1 MNREQVSGPRAVFI
15 VLLFMALY
23 GGFGIWGLTHG

>member
-23 GGFGIWGLTHG
+23 GGFGIWGLM